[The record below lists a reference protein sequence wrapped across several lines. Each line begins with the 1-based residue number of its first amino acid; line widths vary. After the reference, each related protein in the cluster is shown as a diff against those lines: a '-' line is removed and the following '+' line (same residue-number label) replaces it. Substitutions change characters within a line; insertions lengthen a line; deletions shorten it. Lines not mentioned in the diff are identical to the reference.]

1 MAAIK
6 SQCPKCRKILKLK
19 TKAALG
25 KRVPCPQCSEPFI
38 VEEYEQPELVD
49 NFLDDQD
56 EGETFDYAGY
66 EEASGGGGGDYDD
79 YGDDDYDDYGDD
91 DYGGDDYDDYED
103 DYDSPPKRKSKAS
116 SGKKKSSKSKKK
128 KKKSGGGMPAW
139 APMALIGAGAVAV
152 IGGIVGALI
161 AFGPFGGSANVV
173 DLAWMPADADMYME
187 VKPSEMWNAGVLAPV
202 RNNASVKQALTQMQQ
217 TGQPQ
222 IQPGDITSITVAVSG
237 IEGGGMPM
245 GNPLA
250 MAGGGGA
257 GTKTLAVVRV
267 SKNMDEGDLQKTA
280 QRMEHN
286 GKEYYKALAGDQAM
300 YMPDSKTLLVGS
312 ESMLTAAIDR
322 GSAEP
327 RVEWMDFA
335 DSGHQFLLVA
345 KVPANSGMPA
355 QDEIGS
361 TLQQAKA
368 AYLAIDL
375 GSDIE
380 ISGGVNCGAEADA
393 TLLKTKL
400 DEQLAK
406 LKTDMETKLGQV
418 PPQFAGLADI
428 GKSTVNSISGSASG
442 SVLTVSVEIP
452 GTIGPEIE
460 KLSKDPMMGM
470 MLGGLMAQGMGGFG
484 GPPGFGGG
492 GPQPGIPNSGR
503 PGATGSTAIP
513 GSPAAQK
520 AMSKNN
526 LTQLML
532 AVHNYHDVYNK
543 FPESAITGPDG
554 TTKHS
559 WRVALLPFL
568 EQRDLYEEYKLE
580 EPWDSPNNRKVLAKM
595 PAVFRNPT
603 TPPTSTDAC
612 YLGLVG
618 PDTAMGADLNSS
630 RAIKDIADGSS
641 NTIFLVEAKRN
652 IPWTKPEDIP
662 YAEGSPVPSLGGF
675 HAGGFHVALADGVSR
690 FQAASTNQAALRKLM
705 NRHDTVAGNAAS
717 SPTTTSPASP
727 RLELPPLGKP
737 PADSLDLSNPIAKA
751 QDAAKKAESSR
762 NLSVLGRA
770 FHTYRETSA
779 KSNFP
784 GGINVHPKDKGKHSW
799 RVAILPF
806 LGDDDAMQIARRY
819 RYNEPWDSTHNRQF
833 LDEMPDIYR
842 HPYAPKD
849 SIYPSYFLLSGAGT
863 AGGTDTTTVRMRD
876 IKDGM
881 ANTILLI
888 EGWRDIPWTKPEDI
902 PVNPTVKLPKFGGYH
917 LDGANIVV
925 VDGRV
930 KFLPLSTPETTIRAL
945 ITISGGETIN
955 QKF

>member
-38 VEEYEQPELVD
+38 VEEYKQPELVD

-66 EEASGGGGGDYDD
+66 EEAGGGGGGDYD
-79 YGDDDYDDYGDD
+79 DDDYDDYGDD

-103 DYDSPPKRKSKAS
+103 DFDAPPKRKSKAS
-116 SGKKKSSKSKKK
+116 SGKKKSSKSKK

-161 AFGPFGGSANVV
+161 AFGPFGGPSNVV
-173 DLAWMPADADMYME
+173 DLAWLPADGDMYLE

-202 RNNASVKQALTQMQQ
+202 RNNETVKQALAQMQQ
-217 TGQPQ
+217 TGQAE
-222 IQPGDITSITVAVSG
+222 IQPTDITSITVAVTG
-237 IEGGGMPM
+237 LQGGGMPM

-250 MAGGGGA
+250 MAGGGGGGA
-257 GTKTLAVVRV
+257 GTKTLAVIRV
-267 SKNMDEGDLQKTA
+267 SKNLDENDLQKTG

-286 GKEYYKALAGDQAM
+286 GKEYYKAMAGDQAM

-400 DEQLAK
+400 DEQLTK
-406 LKTDMETKLGQV
+406 LKTEMEAKLGQV
-418 PPQFAGLADI
+418 PPQFSGLADI
-428 GKSTVNSISGSASG
+428 GKSTVNSISGNASG

-503 PGATGSTAIP
+503 PGASGSSGIP
-513 GSPAAQK
+513 GSAAARK
-520 AMSKNN
+520 VMSKNN
-526 LTQLML
+526 MAQLML

-543 FPESAITGPDG
+543 FPESAVTGPDG

-568 EQRDLYEEYKLE
+568 EQRDLYEQYNLD
-580 EPWDSPNNRKVLAKM
+580 EPWDSPNNRQVLAKM
-595 PAVFRNPT
+595 PAVFRHPAA
-603 TPPTSTDAC
+603 PAGSTNSC
-612 YLGLVG
+612 YFGLVG
-618 PDTAMGADLNSS
+618 PDTAMGDGTKSFGL
-630 RAIKDIADGSS
+630 RDVTDGST
-641 NTIFLVEAKRN
+641 NTIFFVEAKRN
-652 IPWTKPEDIP
+652 IPWTKPEDI
-662 YAEGSPVPSLGGF
+662 AVPSVSSLPAFGGF
-675 HAGGFHVALADGVSR
+675 TSDGYHVGMCDGVGR
-690 FQAASTNQAALRKLM
+690 FLR
-705 NRHDTVAGNAAS
+705 NSIN
-717 SPTTTSPASP
+717 TTTLQNA
-727 RLELPPLGKP
+727 
-737 PADSLDLSNPIAKA
+737 
-751 QDAAKKAESSR
+751 
-762 NLSVLGRA
+762 V
-770 FHTYRETSA
+770 
-779 KSNFP
+779 
-784 GGINVHPKDKGKHSW
+784 
-799 RVAILPF
+799 
-806 LGDDDAMQIARRY
+806 
-819 RYNEPWDSTHNRQF
+819 NR
-833 LDEMPDIYR
+833 
-842 HPYAPKD
+842 
-849 SIYPSYFLLSGAGT
+849 
-863 AGGTDTTTVRMRD
+863 
-876 IKDGM
+876 KDG
-881 ANTILLI
+881 N
-888 EGWRDIPWTKPEDI
+888 
-902 PVNPTVKLPKFGGYH
+902 PVNLT
-917 LDGANIVV
+917 N
-925 VDGRV
+925 
-930 KFLPLSTPETTIRAL
+930 
-945 ITISGGETIN
+945 
-955 QKF
+955 